1 MTFPD
6 KNGINIHENVYT
18 KEIQMKNKIQL
29 LKKTL
34 KKDRRFLIMCLPA
47 IIFFLIFAYLPMP
60 GIWVAFVRFDYE
72 KGIFGSQFVGLNNL
86 KFIAMSGK
94 LGMLVRNTVLYNVGF
109 IVTSTVMQI
118 LIALLFN
125 ELTNKIFRK
134 YAQSFMILPNFI
146 SYVLVGVF
154 SFAIFNNT
162 NGILN
167 SVLSLFGAEP
177 VNVYEKAAAWP
188 VILVLINLWK
198 GSGYGSIVYFAA
210 LMGMDR
216 EMLEAARVD
225 GATSFQRIRYIT
237 LPALRPTIIILLLL
251 SLGGILHGNFDLFYN
266 TVGSNNVLLQSSTD
280 VLETFIFRAMVSN
293 SNFSTAAAVS
303 FVQSVFGLIVVLVT
317 NFVVKKIEP
326 DYALF

>member
-1 MTFPD
+1 
-6 KNGINIHENVYT
+6 
-18 KEIQMKNKIQL
+18 
-29 LKKTL
+29 
-34 KKDRRFLIMCLPA
+34 MCLPA
-47 IIFFLIFAYLPMP
+47 IVFFLIFAYLPMP
-60 GIWVAFVRFDYE
+60 GIWVAFVRFDYA
-72 KGIFGSQFVGLNNL
+72 KGIFGSPFVGLNNL

-109 IVTSTVMQI
+109 IATSTVMQI

-125 ELTNKIFRK
+125 ELTNRAFRK

-154 SFAIFNNT
+154 SFVIFNNT

-167 SVLSLFGAEP
+167 SILGMFGANP

-188 VILVLINLWK
+188 MILVLINLWK

-216 EMLEAARVD
+216 EMLEAAKVD
-225 GATSFQRIRYIT
+225 GATTIQRIRYIT
-237 LPALRPTIIILLLL
+237 LPSLRPTIIILLLL

-266 TVGSNNVLLQSSTD
+266 VVGSNNVLLQNSTD

-303 FVQSVFGLIVVLVT
+303 FVQSVFGLVVVLAT
-317 NFVVKKIEP
+317 NFVVKKVEP

>member
-1 MTFPD
+1 M
-6 KNGINIHENVYT
+6 KT
-18 KEIQMKNKIQL
+18 KKQPW
-29 LKKTL
+29 KKTL
-34 KKDRRFLIMCLPA
+34 KKDRKFLIMCLPA
-47 IIFFLIFAYLPMP
+47 IVFFLIFAYLPMP
-60 GIWVAFVRFDYE
+60 GIWVAFVRFDYA
-72 KGIFGSQFVGLNNL
+72 KGIFGSPFVGLNNL

-94 LGMLVRNTVLYNVGF
+94 LGMLVRNTIFYNVGF
-109 IVTSTVMQI
+109 IATSTVMQI
-118 LIALLFN
+118 TIALLFN
-125 ELTNKIFRK
+125 ELTNRKFRK

-154 SFAIFNNT
+154 SFVIFNNT

-167 SVLSLFGAEP
+167 AVLGLIGANP

-188 VILVLINLWK
+188 MILVLINLWK

-216 EMLEAARVD
+216 EMLEAAKVD
-225 GATSFQRIRYIT
+225 GATTIQRIRYIT
-237 LPALRPTIIILLLL
+237 LPSLRPTIIILLLL

-266 TVGSNNVLLQSSTD
+266 VVGSNNVLLQNSTD

-303 FVQSVFGLIVVLVT
+303 FVQSVFGLIVVLAT
-317 NFVVKKIEP
+317 NFVVKKVEP

>member
-1 MTFPD
+1 M
-6 KNGINIHENVYT
+6 
-18 KEIQMKNKIQL
+18 KEKFKTL
-29 LKKTL
+29 GKTL

-60 GIWVAFVRFDYE
+60 GIYVAFVKFDYS
-72 KGIFGSQFVGLNNL
+72 KGIFGSKFVGFDNL
-86 KFIAMSGK
+86 KFITMSGK
-94 LGMLVRNTVLYNVGF
+94 LGMLVRNTILYNVAF
-109 IVTSTVMQI
+109 ILTGTILQI

-125 ELTNKIFRK
+125 ELTSKLFRK

-167 SVLSLFGAEP
+167 MILQAFGRQP
-177 VNVYEKAAAWP
+177 INVYEKAAAWP
-188 VILVLINLWK
+188 FILVLINLWK

-210 LMGMDR
+210 LMGMDK
-216 EMLEAARVD
+216 EMLEAAKVD

-237 LPALRPTIIILLLL
+237 LPTLRPTVIILLLL
-251 SLGGILHGNFDLFYN
+251 SIGGILHGNFDLFYN
-266 TVGSNNVLLQSSTD
+266 VVGSNNVMLQSSTD

-303 FVQSVFGLIVVLVT
+303 FVQSVFGLIVVLLT
-317 NFVVKKIEP
+317 NTIVKKVEP

>member
-1 MTFPD
+1 
-6 KNGINIHENVYT
+6 
-18 KEIQMKNKIQL
+18 MKKKFQTL
-29 LKKTL
+29 GKTL

-60 GIWVAFVRFDYE
+60 GIYVAFVKFDYA
-72 KGIFGSQFVGLNNL
+72 KGIFGSKFVGFDNL
-86 KFIAMSGK
+86 KFITMSGK
-94 LGMLVRNTVLYNVGF
+94 LGMLVRNTILYNVAF
-109 IVTSTVMQI
+109 ILTGTILQI

-125 ELTNKIFRK
+125 ELTNKLFRK

-167 SVLSLFGAEP
+167 MVLQAFGRQP
-177 VNVYEKAAAWP
+177 INVYENAAAWP
-188 VILVLINLWK
+188 FILVLINLWK

-210 LMGMDR
+210 LMGMDK
-216 EMLEAARVD
+216 EMLEAAKVD

-237 LPALRPTIIILLLL
+237 LPTLRPTVIILLLL
-251 SLGGILHGNFDLFYN
+251 SIGGILHGNFDLFYN
-266 TVGSNNVLLQSSTD
+266 VVGSNNVMLQSSTD
-280 VLETFIFRAMVSN
+280 VLETFIFRAMVCN

-303 FVQSVFGLIVVLVT
+303 FVQSVFGLVVVLLT
-317 NFVVKKIEP
+317 NTIVKKVEP